1 MIHLKQL
8 NHTILREIGKLSR
21 SINSINDI
29 RFKTLNLQKGQYI
42 YLTRICENPGINLSE
57 LTLHLR
63 VDKTSTTK
71 AVQKL
76 ENEGYIVREKDGTD
90 SRKVLIYPTTKGI
103 EIYNGVIEDENKSI
117 AVCLK
122 DFSQGEVEMLQ
133 VLIQRMNNNY
143 SEVWLQGKIDTGG
156 KDND

>member
-1 MIHLKQL
+1 MKQL

-57 LTLHLR
+57 LTMRLR

-71 AVQKL
+71 AIQKL
-76 ENEGYIVREKDGTD
+76 ENEGYIVREKDEAD
-90 SRKVLIYPTTKGI
+90 SRKVLIFPTPKGI
-103 EIYNGVIEDENKSI
+103 EVYNAVIEDENESVAI
-117 AVCLK
+117 CLK
-122 DFSQGEVEMLQ
+122 DFSKEEEDMLQ
-133 VLIQRMNNNY
+133 TLIQKMNDNY
-143 SEVWLQGKIDTGG
+143 LEVWLQGKFDVGG